1 MDCPRC
7 GQKDVAGAACPRC
20 GVVFSKLGS
29 ARPRLARP
37 SGAASGQHTSP
48 RSTLASRAV
57 TVFLLAALGA
67 CGVFAI
73 REALRAPGPTQEAAA
88 GPARAGPVRAVEIP
102 PPPTT
107 LSLPR
112 RVVEV
117 PPEAGIPA
125 KDHDAALQL
134 STKINNRQPIG
145 MGDLRV
151 AEDLYGRYSGEPK
164 LRDLQAATLL
174 TLAAQERAQHRLV
187 EATGYVRRAIALNSQ
202 EAPPRVAL
210 MDLLI
215 EAGDWTAAE
224 AAARDALRLLPRDR
238 GVLEGIAYALFRQ
251 DRNREAAEYYTA
263 VVELGGSPTARGYL
277 DRIQKNLS
285 DELGMTEQRLSH
297 FHVRYD
303 GGAHDDV
310 GREILRVLERHFA
323 TLATTFDHQLLEP
336 VPVIL
341 FSQQAYYDAAGAPAW
356 SGGVF
361 DHTDGRIR
369 VPIGGLTSALTAD
382 MEDTLIHELTHAFIN
397 HRSRGLAPREVH
409 EGIAQYMEGKRLAAI
424 LSDVQMRALADGRL
438 QGVGGFYLQ
447 ALCFA
452 EHLMAVRGQGGV
464 NDVLKAMADTGSVDD
479 GFRQVYGQDYIATR
493 QLWWNHFRQQYG
505 S

>member
-1 MDCPRC
+1 M
-7 GQKDVAGAACPRC
+7 
-20 GVVFSKLGS
+20 L
-29 ARPRLARP
+29 
-37 SGAASGQHTSP
+37 
-48 RSTLASRAV
+48 
-57 TVFLLAALGA
+57 LLAALAA
-67 CGVFAI
+67 CGVFAL
-73 REALRAPGPTQEAAA
+73 REASRPPEPKQRAAA
-88 GPARAGPVRAVEIP
+88 VPPRVPAARPAEAP

-107 LSLPR
+107 LAAPQ

-117 PPEAGIPA
+117 PVEAGIPA

-134 STKINNRQPIG
+134 STKINNHQPISL
-145 MGDLRV
+145 GDLRV
-151 AEDLYGRYSGEPK
+151 AEELSGRYSREPK
-164 LRDLQAATLL
+164 LRELLEATLL
-174 TLAAQERAQHRLV
+174 TLAGQERSQHRFA
-187 EATGYVRRAIALNSQ
+187 EAAGSVRRAIALNAE
-202 EAPPRVAL
+202 EAPPRIAL

-215 EAGDWTAAE
+215 EAGDWTGAE

-238 GVLEGIAYALFRQ
+238 GVLEGLAYSLFRQ
-251 DRNREAAEYYTA
+251 DRNREAAEYYRT

-285 DELGMTEQRLSH
+285 DEQGMTEQRLSH

-303 GGAHDDV
+303 GGEHDDV

-323 TLATTFDHQLLEP
+323 TLATSFDHQLVEP

-361 DHTDGRIR
+361 DHADGRIR
-369 VPIGGLTSALTAD
+369 VPIGGLTSALTPD
-382 MEDTLIHELTHAFIN
+382 MDDVLIHELTHAFIN
-397 HRSRGLAPREVH
+397 DRSHGLAPREVH
-409 EGIAQYMEGKRLAAI
+409 EGMAQYLEGKRLASM
-424 LSDVQMRALADGRL
+424 LSDSQMRGLADGRL

-452 EHLMAVRGQGGV
+452 EYMISVRGQGGV
-464 NDVLKAMADTGSVDD
+464 NEVLKAMADTGSVDD
-479 GFRQVYGQDYIATR
+479 AFRQVYGQDYAATR

-505 S
+505 SASDG